1 MSASDREP
9 RRRAPGG
16 PRRRA
21 PRGGASRSPRRVAGA
36 APEGTP
42 LRHRV
47 AEGTSPRPVRA
58 DPEVALSGVRRCVGS
73 PARRPRRPKASLL
86 TGALAAP
93 ARSAKRPTRGG
104 HRRLRRPQSLASA
117 LAAPLTPR
125 GARRAS
131 RAAPAR
137 PLPPLIPAAALTR
150 PEGLRRHVVSSCP
163 RSLAPRSLADS
174 PALPAR
180 PKPLGQGV
188 FARSRR
194 VIRARPLRRAAL
206 SRRPPV
212 ARAPPPHLKR
222 SARASRLRLVVGLA
236 GCSSVFGASWP
247 PPLSRWRPAARG
259 APARLRAW
267 GPSPRASPSRRF
279 RLLGPTLGDPLRPT
293 SRPCSADESVA
304 HAAAAGGH
312 VLDTS
317 MGFLVPP
324 LSASPPRERGGS
336 ASIGVNAE
344 RQRSFRESLI
354 GPMEPPGRRSVFMQT
369 PCQLSDRRI
378 SGTSGRCGER
388 IHLLN

>member
-1 MSASDREP
+1 VSASDREP

-194 VIRARPLRRAAL
+194 VIRALVLFAGPRSRAA
-206 SRRPPV
+206 RRSPV
-212 ARAPPPHLKR
+212 ASRFTAPGDA
-222 SARASRLRLVVGLA
+222 SAPRRWLVVGSTASSREPKPSGLHDVLDE
-236 GCSSVFGASWP
+236 GSGSGRSPPLVGRCSLGRWSWP
-247 PPLSRWRPAARG
+247 LAARLSG
-259 APARLRAW
+259 DWCSLPSLQQHPEGRLQSS
-267 GPSPRASPSRRF
+267 GPSPTASSRRRF
-279 RLLGPTLGDPLRPT
+279 RRPVSAFGAPRQPT
-293 SRPCSADESVA
+293 SGPCSADESVA
-304 HAAAAGGH
+304 HAAVAGGH

-317 MGFLVPP
+317 MGLSSP
-324 LSASPPRERGGS
+324 LFTPRKWSSKKG
-336 ASIGVNAE
+336 
-344 RQRSFRESLI
+344 
-354 GPMEPPGRRSVFMQT
+354 
-369 PCQLSDRRI
+369 
-378 SGTSGRCGER
+378 
-388 IHLLN
+388 H